1 VLDKPLDPD
10 SHHTYEFKKP
20 FIVRHY
26 INHQQPT
33 GAPQYGAQAYPGASQ
48 PQGQGG
54 YSQQQQYGQPPP
66 QQYGYGQQQQYPPQ
80 GQYSAPHPGQ
90 YGGAAPVGGA
100 PMLPPSAFR
109 ASLQATIDE
118 KRIQAMFPNPQVL
131 DQICQV
137 APSKVEQLCQTWR
150 VPREV
155 GQDIVKLAL
164 FDIIIYVGKSPKF
177 PPSRRSTS

>member
-1 VLDKPLDPD
+1 
-10 SHHTYEFKKP
+10 
-20 FIVRHY
+20 
-26 INHQQPT
+26 
-33 GAPQYGAQAYPGASQ
+33 
-48 PQGQGG
+48 
-54 YSQQQQYGQPPP
+54 
-66 QQYGYGQQQQYPPQ
+66 
-80 GQYSAPHPGQ
+80 
-90 YGGAAPVGGA
+90 
-100 PMLPPSAFR
+100 MLPPSAFR

-118 KRIQAMFPNPQVL
+118 KRIQAMFPNPQIL

-137 APSKVEQLCQTWR
+137 APSKVEQLCQSWR